1 MKVLEKWWFW
11 FLCSVVLYANTFKH
25 EYTIDDIIAVTKN
38 TLVQQGVS
46 AIPEIFKHSYLYGYD
61 GREDESYRPLTL
73 ASFAVERSFF
83 DSSPTASH
91 MVQVLLYGLCVT
103 VLFLFLKNLFGE
115 ERMKIVIAI
124 CALFML
130 HPIHTEVVANVKSR
144 DELLAALFLF
154 SALWYFSKYLINQVR
169 FNYVM
174 AVVLFFAAT
183 LSKETAVLGVF
194 LFPATYYHM
203 SSKRFKDIF
212 VYNAI
217 FSVPFLLYFGI
228 RALVLSDV
236 LISEPIDPVSNS
248 LALASNAGDLFA
260 SNLAIFAKYI
270 QLCFFP
276 IQLSWDYSVSTMPI
290 QSFGT
295 VASILGLIFLLV
307 ILGITVFGILRRE
320 LIGFGGLVFI
330 STFALT
336 SNFFFLINCPLGER
350 FMFIPVLG
358 LIIVCVLLME
368 KLFDRIKPIAGILL
382 LSGFCSFFMGKTV
395 IRNNDWRDNLHIYEA
410 GVEVCPK
417 SVKTHF
423 NLGTEYLEQGNKRT
437 DPNQRIECYKSA
449 IEQFN
454 SAKRIYPE
462 YVNIYENLGFVYAEW
477 GKLITADNAQQRE
490 VYQKGLKE
498 IDTALLVYGMD
509 KPTLHQN
516 KIFILEQLV
525 KMDLS
530 AQEKTELLQLIIRT
544 VDSKKVKNSEDL
556 QRQLYYFNILED
568 REGLIRIGK
577 DLVSDFPKDC
587 GILFEFSK
595 NYFTGKNYTLS
606 LELLELYL
614 QANPQDLSAAS
625 NRGMLLEI
633 MGKKNE
639 ALAVYENILSIDPKQ
654 EHTRVLYNNLKG
666 IK

>member
-1 MKVLEKWWFW
+1 MRVLEKWWFW
-11 FLCSVVLYANTFKH
+11 FICSVLMYANTFKH
-25 EYTIDDIIAVTKN
+25 SYTIDDIISITKN
-38 TLVQQGVS
+38 KLVQEGVS

-115 ERMKIVIAI
+115 ERKKTVIAI

-169 FNYVM
+169 FSYVI

-183 LSKETAVLGVF
+183 LSKETSVLGVL
-194 LFPATYYHM
+194 LFPATYYFM
-203 SSKRFKDIF
+203 SSTRFKDVF
-212 VYNAI
+212 TYNAVFAI
-217 FSVPFLLYFGI
+217 PFLLYFGL
-228 RALVLSDV
+228 RALVLTDV
-236 LISEPIDPVSNS
+236 LIQDPIDPVSNS
-248 LALASNAGDLFA
+248 LALASSSGELFA
-260 SNLAIFAKYI
+260 SNLAIFSKYI

-276 IQLSWDYSVSTMPI
+276 VKLSWDYSVATLPI

-295 VASILGLIFLLV
+295 LSSIIGLLFLLIILGF
-307 ILGITVFGILRRE
+307 TVFGMLRRE
-320 LIGFGGLVFI
+320 LIGFGGLVFL
-330 STFALT
+330 SAFALT

-358 LIIVCVLLME
+358 LIIICVLMLD
-368 KLFDRIKPIAGILL
+368 KLIERTKPVYGIIVLI
-382 LSGFCSFFMGKTV
+382 GVCSFFVGRTI
-395 IRNNDWRDNLHIYEA
+395 IRNGDWRDNLHIYEA
-410 GVEVCPK
+410 GVEVCPN

-437 DPNQRIECYKSA
+437 DPNQRIEWYKSA

-477 GKLITADNAQQRE
+477 GKLIAADNALQRE
-490 VYQKGLKE
+490 VYLKGLKE
-498 IDTALLVYGMD
+498 IDSAILVYGMD
-509 KPTLHQN
+509 KPTLYQN

-530 AQEKTELLQLIIRT
+530 AQEKTELMLLIIRT

-639 ALAVYENILSIDPKQ
+639 ALAVYENILAIDPNQ
-654 EHTRVLYNNLKG
+654 SHTRVLYNNLKG